1 MARPRAT
8 TTSPTPP
15 TTDAVEKRV
24 VALAEQLG
32 RLVGTAQA
40 TADGWVDLPALNSQ
54 LIRIREGAAGILEQ
68 LRAGRLRTAR
78 KKPGRKP
85 AAKAAGRSGG
95 VVDAPGKTHRKPPAR
110 TAAVKKSDQMI
121 PKAKAARQMR
131 RVRRSS

>member
-8 TTSPTPP
+8 TTTSKTPTP
-15 TTDAVEKRV
+15 DAVEKRV

-40 TADGWVDLPALNSQ
+40 KADGWADLPALNDQ
-54 LIRIREGAAGILEQ
+54 LMRIRDGATGLLEH
-68 LRAGRLRTAR
+68 LRGGLARSPR

-95 VVDAPGKTHRKPPAR
+95 KVDAPGKAHRKPSAR
-110 TAAVKKSDQMI
+110 AAVKKSEQMI
-121 PKAKAARQMR
+121 PKAKAAREMR
-131 RVRRSS
+131 RARRGS